1 MLYSTPD
8 CVVKTIVPVGTAQ
21 VGCTVTLADG
31 VLGALATAFM
41 VTVTP
46 VVLQVLSAV
55 ERTLM
60 VYVPAATPV
69 KVSLDW

>member
-1 MLYSTPD
+1 M
-8 CVVKTIVPVGTAQ
+8 KTIVPVGTAH

-31 VLGALATAFM
+31 VLGALATAFI
-41 VTVTP
+41 VTVAP

-69 KVSLDW
+69 KVALDW

>member
-8 CVVKTIVPVGTAQ
+8 CVVKTIVPVGTAH
-21 VGCTVTLADG
+21 VGCTVTLAVG
-31 VLGALATAFM
+31 VLGALATASI
-41 VTVTP
+41 VTVAP
-46 VVLQVLSAV
+46 VVLHVLSAV

-69 KVSLDW
+69 KVALDW

>member
-8 CVVKTIVPVGTAQ
+8 CVVKTIVPVGTAH

-31 VLGALATAFM
+31 VLGALTTAFM
-41 VTVTP
+41 VTVAP
-46 VVLQVLSAV
+46 VVLHVLSAV

-69 KVSLDW
+69 KVALDW